1 MGTITERTIARFI
14 VELFKKMKRQVRR
27 RNERQR
33 TQGSRSVLLLVL
45 GGKPGKRL
53 LPSCLKTLGIPISTA
68 HRAVSQLIHKG
79 WLKDSPHP
87 EDGRK
92 RVVELSEQGVAGGL
106 WSQGIEWLKLYSEL
120 VPVPSAH

>member
-1 MGTITERTIARFI
+1 MATITERTIARFI
-14 VELFKKMKRQVRR
+14 VELFKKMNDKYGGETSV
-27 RNERQR
+27 NELRVVAQCYYLYSEGNR
-33 TQGSRSVLLLVL
+33 GTSVTEL
-45 GGKPGKRL
+45 
-53 LPSCLKTLGIPISTA
+53 SETLGIPISTA

-106 WSQGIEWLKLYSEL
+106 WSQGIEWLKLYSE
-120 VPVPSAH
+120 